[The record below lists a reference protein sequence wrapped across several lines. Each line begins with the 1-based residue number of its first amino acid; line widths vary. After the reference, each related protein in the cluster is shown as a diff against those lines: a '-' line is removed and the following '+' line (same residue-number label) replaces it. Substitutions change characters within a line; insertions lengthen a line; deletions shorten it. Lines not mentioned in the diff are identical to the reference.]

1 MARPHKTG
9 LDYFPLDV
17 DFFDDDKIKL
27 VRAKHGER
35 AALVVLRLFTKIY
48 RQGYW
53 YGFGENEQALLSL
66 DMGAEEFPPTYTLLV
81 VACCADVGVF
91 DKQTFEKHQVLTGT
105 AIQRRF
111 LEITSRR
118 KDALGKQPYWLLP
131 SASIPKNRVNVDNNP
146 INVDHNPINVVNNP
160 QRKAKKRITN
170 PTTTEGGGWRRD
182 YEVYLAEL
190 RAAYRDLLDDKAA
203 LADRQKYHPN
213 QNLELSLEKACTQF
227 WATPEG
233 WEHKKRDKKVQQINW
248 RTTLLNSL
256 NQPQNKVY
264 NGQRKY
270 ETEPAETPV
279 VVRANHH

>member
-1 MARPHKTG
+1 MSRPHKTG

-35 AALVVLRLFTKIY
+35 AALVVLRLFAKIY

-66 DMGAEEFPPTYTLLV
+66 DMGTEEFPPAYTLLV
-81 VACCADVGVF
+81 VACCADVGIF
-91 DKQTFEKHQVLTGT
+91 DKTTFEKHQVLTGT

-111 LEITSRR
+111 LEATIRR
-118 KDALGKQPYWLLP
+118 RDALGKQPYWLLP
-131 SASIPKNRVNVDNNP
+131 STSTQKNRVNADNNP
-146 INVDHNPINVVNNP
+146 INADKNPVNVDHNP
-160 QRKAKKRITN
+160 QRRVKKRIDKTIA
-170 PTTTEGGGWRRD
+170 TEGGGWRVD
-182 YEVYLAEL
+182 YEVYLAQL
-190 RAAYRDLLDDKAA
+190 RDAYRALVADKAA
-203 LADRQKYHPN
+203 LDDRQKYHPG

-233 WEHKKRDKKVQQINW
+233 WQHKKSDKKVQQINW

-264 NGQRKY
+264 NGSKKY
-270 ETEPAETPV
+270 ESESTEAPS